1 MRLPGLVSLL
11 LHAAFLALFTIGAR
25 FEPSLGGG
33 LGPGDFTPVSLI
45 DASQL
50 PGPPP
55 RRTAPPAPE
64 PEEEEVKETPK
75 EPEPVPVVPEPEAP
89 KPEPP
94 KPEPEKE
101 DPGVNIADEAPKVAA
116 KTPPDTTA
124 AEPAPKPARPRG
136 SQAAAEEALAGV
148 QETKAGRD
156 GGLVAAGIESGM
168 DGGEGGGGG
177 GGGGGGFGD
186 FGYYRLAIQNRIGSN
201 WSPAFVSG
209 EAVTIVYFRII
220 RSGAIVG
227 ARVEESSGISFY
239 DQTALRAVLSSSPLP
254 PLPAQFPEDAVGVHF
269 RFRYKQ

>member
-1 MRLPGLVSLL
+1 MRLPGIASLL
-11 LHAAFLALFTIGAR
+11 LHAAFLAVFALGAR

-33 LGPGDFTPVSLI
+33 IGPGDFTPVSLI

-55 RRTAPPAPE
+55 RAAARPKPPPE
-64 PEEEEVKETPK
+64 PVEIEEEPK
-75 EPEPVPVVPEPEAP
+75 EPEPV
-89 KPEPP
+89 PEPP
-94 KPEPEKE
+94 KPEPEKP
-101 DPGVNIADEAPKVAA
+101 DPGVNVSDKAPKVASKEA
-116 KTPPDTTA
+116 PDTLA
-124 AEPAPKPARPRG
+124 AEPAPKPVRPPARGP
-136 SQAAAEEALAGV
+136 QAAAEEALAGV

-156 GGLVAAGIESGM
+156 GGLVAAGIEGGM
-168 DGGEGGGGG
+168 DGGGGG

-186 FGYYRLAIQNRIGSN
+186 FGYYRVAIQNRIGAN

-227 ARVEESSGISFY
+227 ARVEESSGIQFY